1 MTDAVQL
8 RFRSPLN
15 SPEFRGARPRAY
27 SRTVENGMIIERDV
41 EVPTRFGY
49 VIYCD
54 IFRPADEKPAPPL
67 IAWTPY
73 GKHDPS
79 PLAKIY
85 PDSGVLAEWMSDYT
99 IFEAPDPLY
108 WTARGYAVITADI
121 PGAWYASTQAR
132 YCDRQEA
139 EAYYDLIEWAGVQ
152 PWSSGKVGLSGVSY
166 LTVMQWRVA
175 ELNPPHLAAINPWE
189 GWTDTY
195 RELTYHG
202 GIPETFFWPYI
213 QVRWGASDHP
223 VEDLW
228 RETREHPFFD
238 AFWESKAA
246 RLDRIKV
253 PAFII
258 ASWSDHGLHT
268 RGTLEGFKKISSE
281 RKWLEVHGRK
291 KWHWYYEPDAVERQR
306 LFFDHVLKGEDN
318 EFARWPTARVEVRD
332 GSGSGTFKQATAWP
346 IENTR
351 YKRLYLDAA
360 QRALCDQAPAEPAS
374 LSYES
379 LADEPQAV
387 FDHRFTSATELV
399 GHMKLKLHV
408 SAAESDDLDLFVA
421 IQKVAANGEV
431 VGFTHFAI
439 FEGGPVA
446 MGWLRVSH
454 RELDPA
460 ASTEFQPVL
469 KHQRLQKVAPGE
481 IVEVDIEILAS
492 GTRFEAGESL
502 RLVVKGR
509 DIYKYPK
516 PLLYA
521 HHEDTVNL
529 GLHTIHT
536 GGNFPSYLLIPEV
549 DLP

>member
-1 MTDAVQL
+1 V
-8 RFRSPLN
+8 
-15 SPEFRGARPRAY
+15 
-27 SRTVENGMIIERDV
+27 
-41 EVPTRFGY
+41 
-49 VIYCD
+49 
-54 IFRPADEKPAPPL
+54 
-67 IAWTPY
+67 
-73 GKHDPS
+73 
-79 PLAKIY
+79 
-85 PDSGVLAEWMSDYT
+85 
-99 IFEAPDPLY
+99 
-108 WTARGYAVITADI
+108 
-121 PGAWYASTQAR
+121 
-132 YCDRQEA
+132 
-139 EAYYDLIEWAGVQ
+139 
-152 PWSSGKVGLSGVSY
+152 
-166 LTVMQWRVA
+166 
-175 ELNPPHLAAINPWE
+175 
-189 GWTDTY
+189 
-195 RELTYHG
+195 
-202 GIPETFFWPYI
+202 
-213 QVRWGASDHP
+213 
-223 VEDLW
+223 
-228 RETREHPFFD
+228 
-238 AFWESKAA
+238 
-246 RLDRIKV
+246 
-253 PAFII
+253 
-258 ASWSDHGLHT
+258 
-268 RGTLEGFKKISSE
+268 
-281 RKWLEVHGRK
+281 
-291 KWHWYYEPDAVERQR
+291 
-306 LFFDHVLKGEDN
+306 
-318 EFARWPTARVEVRD
+318 RVEVRD